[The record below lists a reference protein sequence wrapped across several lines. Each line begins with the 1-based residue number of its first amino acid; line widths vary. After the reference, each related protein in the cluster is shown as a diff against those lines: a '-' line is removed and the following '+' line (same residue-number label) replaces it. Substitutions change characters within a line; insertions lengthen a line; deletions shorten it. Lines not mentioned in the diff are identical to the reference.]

1 MVTAAVIAD
10 VAVEVGAAAPTPNIA
25 RDYLLFFFF
34 LVLFVLKVLFVGVDL
49 RFGVNK

>member
-1 MVTAAVIAD
+1 MVVVTAAVIAD

-34 LVLFVLKVLFVGVDL
+34 FSTFVACFKIHVADTD
-49 RFGVNK
+49 